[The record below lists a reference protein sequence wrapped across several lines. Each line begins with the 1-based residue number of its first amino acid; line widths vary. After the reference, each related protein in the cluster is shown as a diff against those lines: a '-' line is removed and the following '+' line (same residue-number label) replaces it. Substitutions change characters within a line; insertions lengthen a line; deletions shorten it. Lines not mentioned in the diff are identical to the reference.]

1 MTEARRSLAFFAR
14 YYFPHYIVTQN
25 SKLHWYLYNE
35 LKRIVEAETGQ
46 RVAIA
51 APRGNAKSS
60 ITSLI
65 FIIWCIVYQKKHF
78 IVLLSDTSSQAEE
91 FLSSIR
97 NELETNERLRQD
109 FGNLVGD
116 SWKSDDIITK
126 NQVRVLALGARKKIR
141 GRRFNNKR
149 PDLIIGDD
157 MENDE
162 NTVNPE
168 QRKKNENWFFK
179 AVSKA
184 GDKDTDIIVIGTIIH
199 YDSLLSALLKNP
211 VYQGKVF
218 RAVEQFSD
226 SDLWTH
232 WEDVYLRMTDDDKK
246 RPVNPARQY
255 YLDHEAELMQ
265 GVTVLWP
272 EGQSYYSLMEMR
284 LTEGPASFDSEYQN
298 NPINPNDCLFQDD
311 WFRYIEEPQWDKYK
325 ALYGAC
331 DPSMGKTA
339 LSDFSSITILAQHE
353 DGYLD
358 VIHSSI
364 ERRHPD
370 QILADIFSSAK
381 AIIEAHPDLTF
392 TAYAIESVQF
402 QEYFRDKV
410 MEESRKRGFYLPV
423 VATDNQTSKKE
434 LRIQSLQPL
443 VKNGV
448 IRFMK
453 HHRLLLE
460 QLRYYPLADHDD
472 GPDSLEMAV
481 RKARRPKLGSHK
493 Y

>member
-1 MTEARRSLAFFAR
+1 M
-14 YYFPHYIVTQN
+14 Q
-25 SKLHWYLYNE
+25 SKSSEFHWYLYHE
-35 LKRIVEAETGQ
+35 LKRIVESEIGQ

-65 FIIWCIVYQKKHF
+65 FILWCVMFNKKHF

-91 FLSSIR
+91 FLANIR
-97 NELETNERLRQD
+97 NEIESNDRLMND
-109 FGNLVGD
+109 FGSLVGTT
-116 SWKSDDIITK
+116 WKADDIITQ

-184 GDKDTDIIVIGTIIH
+184 GNMFTDIIVIGTIIH
-199 YDSLLSALLKNP
+199 YDSLLNNLLHNP
-211 VYQGKVF
+211 VYQARIFK
-218 RAVEQFSD
+218 AVKSFSE
-226 SDLWTH
+226 SPLWNE
-232 WEDVYLRMTDDDKK
+232 WEEIYLRMTEAEKK
-246 RPVNPARQY
+246 QEPNPARQF
-255 YLDHEAELMQ
+255 YLDHEEEMLA
-265 GVTVLWP
+265 GVEVLWP
-272 EGQSYYSLMEMR
+272 GGQPYYHLMELR

-298 NPINPNDCLFQDD
+298 NPINPDDCLFQEEWFKFIDQPD
-311 WFRYIEEPQWDKYK
+311 WANYEAFFC
-325 ALYGAC
+325 GV

-339 LSDFSSITILAQHE
+339 KSDPSAIIWLGKHTE
-353 DGYLD
+353 GYLD
-358 VIHSSI
+358 VIHASI

-370 QILADIFSSAK
+370 QILNDIFSSASELITSHGTTPIS
-381 AIIEAHPDLTF
+381 AVG
-392 TAYAIESVQF
+392 IESVQF
-402 QEYFRDKV
+402 QEYFRDTV
-410 MEESRKRGFYLPV
+410 LTESRKRGFYLPV
-423 VATDNQTSKKE
+423 VSTDNQTSKKE
-434 LRIQSLQPL
+434 IRIQTLQPL

-448 IRFMK
+448 IRFNK
-453 HHRLLLE
+453 QHRKLLE
-460 QLRYYPLADHDD
+460 QLRFYPLADHDD
-472 GPDSLEMAV
+472 GPDALEMAV
-481 RKARRPKLGSHK
+481 RKARLPQLSSSK